1 MFINHQAILTLIIFF
16 LKSENYDFMNIIEG
30 KVAPPPMHAL
40 HWTPQGKRNRLT
52 KIKSLKIETV
62 LQVAA
67 DSQMEFPQASDS
79 RERTEQDAPLHKIDI
94 C

>member
-1 MFINHQAILTLIIFF
+1 M
-16 LKSENYDFMNIIEG
+16 
-30 KVAPPPMHAL
+30 
-40 HWTPQGKRNRLT
+40 
-52 KIKSLKIETV
+52 KIETV